1 MTHPNRK
8 FFVNNQIIG
17 RAHIF
22 LYLSEDELKAIV
34 LSDEEL
40 KKKEEI
46 AINNQIK
53 RFIKK
58 QEQQDQKEKK
68 IKLKKL
74 NKPK

>member
-1 MTHPNRK
+1 MKTK
-8 FFVNNQIIG
+8 FREITEKNKGFSVTDI
-17 RAHIF
+17 
-22 LYLSEDELKAIV
+22 LKPMSEDELKAIV